1 MEWLKEKIN
10 TFWKWL
16 DHCFFQQKFLSING
30 EKANKSF
37 KIPNSLPC
45 FQKFLFYII
54 GFNRFT
60 LMFQKLSPT
69 SFQFFVALLLFMST
83 IITMQNLILEQ
94 KNVFLLAI
102 LQHKRG
108 INVLI
113 PFQKKKNCFH
123 GCNFVWNKIQ
133 GKDNSTLQQCHKS
146 DPRTNQRSNPKS
158 SKTFPKLVI
167 LIFLLLTERVLKL
180 VLNILCLI
188 LYPMNIYYH
197 LLLLLPHNSPM

>member
-83 IITMQNLILEQ
+83 ITTMQNLILEQ

-113 PFQKKKNCFH
+113 PFQKKKIVFMDVTLFETKFKERITPLCSNVI
-123 GCNFVWNKIQ
+123 NLIQ
-133 GKDNSTLQQCHKS
+133 EQINVQIPSQVKL
-146 DPRTNQRSNPKS
+146 
-158 SKTFPKLVI
+158 FP
-167 LIFLLLTERVLKL
+167 
-180 VLNILCLI
+180 
-188 LYPMNIYYH
+188 
-197 LLLLLPHNSPM
+197 SW